1 MIPMAPTAN
10 PDRPVV
16 WRRLVVAALVCWV
29 AAAVAYG
36 ALRLAYGPRPVYIH
50 IRWAPTVDDGMRR
63 QLEERYALAFGEQ
76 LDGRTW
82 GYTLADQSREH
93 IRAFVTDPAVE
104 DTHYIHRTA
113 FRPWRFAPVR
123 RYLVERWWIPGGLE
137 GFSYL
142 AVLFGFLCVGAGLV
156 ERAMPGITG
165 TLALSR
171 PRPDAVFVL
180 IFVAALL
187 PRLYLATT
195 APYIHDEENAS
206 IPRSRLISFAPDDL
220 NLPIRSQNHPAL
232 PAYFVKFSSTFFG
245 TRPLGYRMLH
255 VMTGMATIALIYLL
269 AVQWYGV
276 VAGRWAAALLAFNEY
291 YLDVSSRATAHVP
304 HLFFLALTIYAFAR
318 FLRSQRA
325 AYLYG
330 AALALGLAFYCKEHS
345 ALLLPV
351 FVLAVLQRQ
360 YRHWFRGTHVYL
372 ASALFLLVIAPDLLW
387 NATAGEGIAQATYG
401 DHLQRIGG
409 LGLSPYPLAFYG
421 RSVVRWLHPIITGR
435 PFVDLTSEYLSMNA
449 VFGALLLGA
458 AVTATVRWRV
468 LENRGFLVILFWFVF
483 GFFTSI
489 QPGGS
494 PKDLDP
500 VSWIWVDV
508 TIFPA
513 VILAGALLAR
523 AAGRVRRV
531 ALGGVAAAF
540 LYAAVVLLST

>member
-1 MIPMAPTAN
+1 MTQVAPAAA
-10 PDRPVV
+10 PDRRVV
-16 WRRLVVAALVCWV
+16 RRRLWVAGLVCWA

-36 ALRLAYGPRPVYIH
+36 ALHLVYGPRPVYIH
-50 IRWAPTVDDGMRR
+50 IRWAPAVNDGTRQ
-63 QLEERYALAFGEQ
+63 QLEERFALVDGEQ

-82 GYTLADQSREH
+82 GYTLADQSPQN
-93 IRAFVTDPAVE
+93 IRAFVGEPAVE

-142 AVLFGFLCVGAGLV
+142 AVLFGVIAVGAGLL
-156 ERAMPGITG
+156 ERVVPGITG
-165 TLALSR
+165 TLVLAR

-255 VMTGMATIALIYLL
+255 VITGMATIALIYLI
-269 AVQWYGV
+269 AAQWYGV

-291 YLDVSSRATAHVP
+291 YVGVSSRATAHVP
-304 HLFFLALTIYAFAR
+304 HLFFLALAIYAFTG
-318 FLRSQRA
+318 FLRRQRA
-325 AYLYG
+325 GYLYG
-330 AALALGLAFYCKEHS
+330 SAVALGLAFYCKEHS

-351 FVLAVLQRQ
+351 FALAVLQRP
-360 YRHWFRGTHVYL
+360 YRHWFRSVHVYL
-372 ASALFLLVIAPDLLW
+372 ASALLLLVIAPDLLW
-387 NATAGEGIAQATYG
+387 NATAGEETRQATYG

-409 LGLSPYPLAFYG
+409 LGFSPYPLVFYA
-421 RSVVRWLHPIITGR
+421 RSVVRWLHPIVTGR
-435 PFVDLTSEYLSMNA
+435 PLVDATAEYFSMNP
-449 VFGALLLGA
+449 VFGVLLLGA
-458 AVTATVRWRV
+458 VLAATARRRL
-468 LENRGFLVILFWFVF
+468 LENSGFLVILFWVVW
-483 GFFTSI
+483 GFFTAI
-489 QPGGS
+489 RPGGS

-508 TIFPA
+508 TMFPA
-513 VILAGALLAR
+513 VILAGALLAT
-523 AAGRVRRV
+523 AAGRVRFV
-531 ALGGVAAAF
+531 ALAVAAAAF
-540 LYAAVVLLST
+540 LYASVVLLGT